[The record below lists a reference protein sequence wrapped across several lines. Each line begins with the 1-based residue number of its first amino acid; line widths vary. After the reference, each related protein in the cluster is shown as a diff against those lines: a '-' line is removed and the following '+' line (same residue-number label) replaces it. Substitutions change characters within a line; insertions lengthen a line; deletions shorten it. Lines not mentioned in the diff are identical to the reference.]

1 MQAEIIASNFCFP
14 EGPRWHD
21 GRLWFSDMHAH
32 LVVAVNADGTVDPI
46 VAVPNW
52 PSGLGWLPDGDL
64 LVVSMTDRRVLR
76 WDGQQLTTHADLSGL
91 ASYHCNDMV
100 VDHVGR
106 AYVGNFGFDLHAR
119 AAPKGAEL
127 ILIDPDGSARIVAD
141 EMLFPNGSVITPDG
155 ASLIVAESSGAR
167 LSVFAIEADG
177 SLGNRQVWAEMPSR
191 VVPDGICLDEANGV
205 WVASPSTDECLRVE
219 QGGSV
224 THRVATDQGAYA
236 CMLGGNLLHILT
248 SSTSDPDACRQQR
261 TGRVEV
267 VEAPYAGAGWP

>member
-32 LVVAVNADGTVDPI
+32 LVVAVNANGTVEPI

-100 VDHVGR
+100 VDQIGR

-119 AAPKGAEL
+119 AAPRGAEL
-127 ILIDPDGSARIVAD
+127 ILVDPDGSAR
-141 EMLFPNGSVITPDG
+141 
-155 ASLIVAESSGAR
+155 R
-167 LSVFAIEADG
+167 
-177 SLGNRQVWAEMPSR
+177 
-191 VVPDGICLDEANGV
+191 
-205 WVASPSTDECLRVE
+205 
-219 QGGSV
+219 
-224 THRVATDQGAYA
+224 
-236 CMLGGNLLHILT
+236 
-248 SSTSDPDACRQQR
+248 
-261 TGRVEV
+261 
-267 VEAPYAGAGWP
+267 